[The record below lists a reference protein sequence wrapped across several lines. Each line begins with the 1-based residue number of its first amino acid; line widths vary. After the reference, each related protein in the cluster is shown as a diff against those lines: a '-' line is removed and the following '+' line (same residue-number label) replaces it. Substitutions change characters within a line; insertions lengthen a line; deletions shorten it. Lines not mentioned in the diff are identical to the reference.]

1 MVDYIIQKYVKN
13 YEDTQDIQV
22 KGQVGRIC
30 GFVGIFFNILL
41 FIIKFVIGI
50 IVHSVSIQADAINNL
65 TDSGSTILS
74 ILSFYFAN
82 KPADKEHPF
91 GHERLETISSFV
103 ISIVIGYLGLRML
116 EESFLSILHP
126 SKIIFKWMTIFILLI
141 SIGIKLYMYLYNKNL
156 SEKYQSP
163 LLKAT
168 ALDSISDVIGTLAV
182 LLATLF
188 SPILHFNL
196 DGYVG
201 VVVSL
206 VILYGAYQL
215 LKENVDSLL
224 GQAPDKKLVDELEER
239 LLKEDYVFGVHD
251 IVVHQYGQN
260 KIFASAH
267 LEVDSNSDMIDVH
280 DHIDNLEREIKDQM
294 NIELVIHMD
303 PLLIND
309 PDTMFYRN
317 HLEQAIKELNK
328 PWSFHDFRII
338 KGKTHTN
345 LVFDLLVPF
354 DEECTKKEMTH
365 MLMEHM
371 HVNHPIYLVMEIDNP
386 MV

>member
-1 MVDYIIQKYVKN
+1 MVKYIIQNYVKN

-30 GFVGIFFNILL
+30 GYVGIFFNVLL
-41 FIIKFVIGI
+41 FVIKFVIGT

-82 KPADKEHPF
+82 KPADKEHPY

-103 ISIVIGYLGLRML
+103 ISIIIGYLGLRML
-116 EESFLSILHP
+116 EESVASILHP
-126 SKIIFKWMTIFILLI
+126 TKIVFKWVTVLILLI
-141 SIGIKLYMYLYNKNL
+141 SIGIKLYMYAYNKSL
-156 SEKYQSP
+156 SETYQSS

-168 ALDSISDVIGTLAV
+168 AFDSISDVIGTIAV
-182 LLATLF
+182 LLATVL

-224 GQAPDKKLVDELEER
+224 GQAPDKELVDELEER
-239 LLKEDYVFGVHD
+239 LIKEDYVFGVHD
-251 IVVHQYGQN
+251 IVIHQYGQN

-267 LEVDSNSDMIDVH
+267 LEVDSTSDIVDIH

-303 PLLIND
+303 PILIND

-317 HLEQAIKELNK
+317 QLEQAIQETKK

-354 DEECTKKEMTH
+354 DEACTKKEMTQ
-365 MLMEHM
+365 MIMEHM
-371 HVNHPIYLVMEIDNP
+371 HVNHPVYLVMDIDNP